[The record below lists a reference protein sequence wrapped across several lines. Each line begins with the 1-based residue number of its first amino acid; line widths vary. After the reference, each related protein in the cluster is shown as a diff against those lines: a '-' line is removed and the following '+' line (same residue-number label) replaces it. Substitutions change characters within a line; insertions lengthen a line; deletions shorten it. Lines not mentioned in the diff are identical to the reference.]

1 MKRGFSRRTFEYRWK
16 KRKKKKKSGVCIDS
30 FYIDALEQLRERI
43 RLISVRFEFIW
54 GRGL

>member
-1 MKRGFSRRTFEYRWK
+1 MKRGAERLNTGGK
-16 KRKKKKKSGVCIDS
+16 NGKKKKKSGVCIDS